1 MKLIACKCSRGS
13 AGSERGQAILE
24 FVPVMILMLTMTFAV
39 VDFGYL
45 IWQHQVIIGL
55 TREGSNLAS
64 RDDTLAVAATAVL
77 NDGAALNL
85 SKNGKVII
93 TSVQNIGTSSSSN
106 FVITGQY
113 SIGNGLT
120 SATSKFGTYS
130 GKGSQPAT
138 NFVTGTPPVPQPGA
152 TVFVTEVYC
161 SFSGITPLGKLVN
174 YTLPTQI
181 YDVAYF

>member
-39 VDFGYL
+39 VDFSYL
-45 IWQHQVIIGL
+45 IWQHQIIIGL

-64 RDDTLAVAATAVL
+64 RDTSLALAAQSVI

-85 SKNGKVII
+85 KNNGKVII
-93 TSVQNIGTSSSSN
+93 TTVQNIGTASSSN

-113 SIGNGLT
+113 SLGNGSK
-120 SATSKFGTYS
+120 SATSKFGT
-130 GKGSQPAT
+130 
-138 NFVTGTPPVPQPGA
+138 
-152 TVFVTEVYC
+152 
-161 SFSGITPLGKLVN
+161 
-174 YTLPTQI
+174 
-181 YDVAYF
+181 